1 MVVFSNAAG
10 EKRDMYLKSENIT
23 VTLGSDINYLLKTI
37 LIIFLQNTRIM
48 FLTRWKPA
56 ILLLIMLIAFFSCQ
70 KINLKRSESDK
81 ESPDWLKNK
90 KAKTTYPQNNDE
102 E

>member
-48 FLTRWKPA
+48 FLTR
-56 ILLLIMLIAFFSCQ
+56 
-70 KINLKRSESDK
+70 
-81 ESPDWLKNK
+81 
-90 KAKTTYPQNNDE
+90 
-102 E
+102 

>member
-1 MVVFSNAAG
+1 
-10 EKRDMYLKSENIT
+10 
-23 VTLGSDINYLLKTI
+23 
-37 LIIFLQNTRIM
+37 
-48 FLTRWKPA
+48 
-56 ILLLIMLIAFFSCQ
+56 MLIAFFSCQ

-102 E
+102 EQFKYALTA